1 MNMTYINSM
10 LLITLLFWQNAIA
23 DPIAKEV
30 IRAMDEVIADHIEWD
45 NWEEWNKLM
54 QKVNSP
60 FSCSIFSS
68 ILNIRN
74 FYILYKILYDRRTN
88 NFIT

>member
-1 MNMTYINSM
+1 MSYLISILM
-10 LLITLLFWQNAIA
+10 ITLLFWQNAIA

-54 QKVNSP
+54 QKVKLSTNSIMSVCVSVNLDGSKK
-60 FSCSIFSS
+60 F
-68 ILNIRN
+68 RN
-74 FYILYKILYDRRTN
+74 SF
-88 NFIT
+88 

>member
-1 MNMTYINSM
+1 MSYLISILMIN
-10 LLITLLFWQNAIA
+10 LLFWQNAIA

-54 QKVNSP
+54 QKVKLSTNSIMSVCVSVNLDGSKK
-60 FSCSIFSS
+60 F
-68 ILNIRN
+68 RN
-74 FYILYKILYDRRTN
+74 SF
-88 NFIT
+88 

>member
-1 MNMTYINSM
+1 MSYLISILMIN
-10 LLITLLFWQNAIA
+10 LLFWQNAIA

-54 QKVNSP
+54 QKVKLSTNSIMSVCVSVNLDGSKK
-60 FSCSIFSS
+60 F
-68 ILNIRN
+68 RN
-74 FYILYKILYDRRTN
+74 SL
-88 NFIT
+88 